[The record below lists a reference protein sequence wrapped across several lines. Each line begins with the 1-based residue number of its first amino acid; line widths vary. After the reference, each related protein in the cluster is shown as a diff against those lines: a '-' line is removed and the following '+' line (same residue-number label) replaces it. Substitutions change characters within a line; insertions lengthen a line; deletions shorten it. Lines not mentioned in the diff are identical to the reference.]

1 MNQAWLKTVGYP
13 SDCSS
18 VSSSVIL
25 ETLRFVV
32 FSTYDQVAVLT
43 HPMSSVLEKAGF
55 VKSPDGGFEVSQF
68 VNTEVAKL
76 A

>member
-1 MNQAWLKTVGYP
+1 
-13 SDCSS
+13 
-18 VSSSVIL
+18 
-25 ETLRFVV
+25 
-32 FSTYDQVAVLT
+32 
-43 HPMSSVLEKAGF
+43 MSSVLEKAGF